1 MQNNANRVMGDA
13 TLDRYLAAILALS
26 ACLPIV
32 RSVDVARLLDCSKAC
47 VSMALKQ
54 MQQRSLVGVEAH
66 GALVLSGEG
75 LRRAQAWQRRCDCF
89 EWLLLRCGVDPD
101 TAAREA
107 QAVARALSAETGEAV
122 RAYLD
127 QL

>member
-1 MQNNANRVMGDA
+1 MQTSTNRVMGEA

-26 ACLPIV
+26 VRLPIV

-66 GALVLSGEG
+66 GALMLSGEG

-89 EWLLLRCGVDPD
+89 ERLLLRCGVDPD

-107 QAVARALSAETGEAV
+107 QAVARALSAETGDAV
-122 RAYLD
+122 TAYLEEI
-127 QL
+127 